1 MKPPRIAA
9 AAEPRGE
16 AIQAQ
21 GCGQPQGRNRM
32 PEPGLQGKSYDI
44 PKQLVWDAWLKVKE
58 KGGAAGADGVTVE
71 RFEERVQDNLFRLW
85 NRMTSG
91 SYFPGPVRAVEIP
104 KQGGKRRLG
113 IPNVVDRI
121 AQTAAALALEANVEQ
136 VFHDD
141 SYGYRPG
148 RSPLDAVAVCRGR
161 CFKRDW
167 VVDLDIR
174 SFFDS
179 APWEL
184 MLRALARHTDQKWVL
199 LYVERWLKAPLLM
212 PDGSLVARVKGTPQG
227 SPISPLLANLF
238 LHYGLDLWMTR
249 EFPSVPFERFADD
262 AVLHC
267 VSERQAQFVRACV
280 ARRLLE
286 VGLELNPD
294 KTRIVYCKDS
304 RRRGAYEQVSF
315 TLCGYT
321 FRPRK
326 AYDKRSGEAFT
337 GFLPAVSAGKLTE
350 MSRRAASWR
359 IHRRVNLTLNDLAD
373 EINPVLRGW
382 LTYYTAYYK
391 TAVIPLCQR
400 IDRHLVRW
408 ARWKYKRLE
417 RSGRRARAWMHGIS
431 SREPELFAHWRYY
444 APR

>member
-1 MKPPRIAA
+1 MSRV
-9 AAEPRGE
+9 
-16 AIQAQ
+16 
-21 GCGQPQGRNRM
+21 
-32 PEPGLQGKSYDI
+32 PEPELQGKSYDI
-44 PKQLVWDAWLKVKE
+44 PKRLVWDAWLKVKS

-71 RFEERVQDNLFRLW
+71 RFEEGLQDNLFRLW
-85 NRMTSG
+85 NRMVSG

-104 KQGGKRRLG
+104 KQGGTRRLG

-121 AQTAAALALEANVEQ
+121 AQTAAALALEANVEA

-148 RSPLDAVAVCRGR
+148 RSPLDAVAVCRER

-179 APWEL
+179 VPWEL

-199 LYVERWLKAPLLM
+199 LYVERWLEAPMLM
-212 PDGSLVARVKGTPQG
+212 PDGSIVARVKGTPQG
-227 SPISPLLANLF
+227 SPISPLLANVF
-238 LHYGLDLWMTR
+238 LHYGLDLWMVR

-267 VSERQAQFVRACV
+267 VSEKQAEHVRACV
-280 ARRLLE
+280 ARRMVE

-294 KTRIVYCKDS
+294 KTRIVYCKDTK
-304 RRRGAYEQVSF
+304 RRGNYERVSF
-315 TLCGYT
+315 TFCGYT

-326 AYDKRSGEAFT
+326 AYNKRTGDVFT
-337 GFLPAVSAGKLTE
+337 GFLPAASAGKLTE
-350 MSRRAASWR
+350 MSRKAAAWR
-359 IHRRVNLTLNDLAD
+359 VHRRTTLTLNDLAD
-373 EINPVLRGW
+373 EMNPVLRGW
-382 LTYYTAYYK
+382 FNYYAALYP
-391 TAVIPLCQR
+391 TAVIPLCRR
-400 IDRHLVRW
+400 IDSHLMRW

-417 RSGRRARAWMHGIS
+417 PSDRRARAWLHGVS
-431 SREPELFAHWRYY
+431 SREPELFAHWRHC
-444 APR
+444 AP